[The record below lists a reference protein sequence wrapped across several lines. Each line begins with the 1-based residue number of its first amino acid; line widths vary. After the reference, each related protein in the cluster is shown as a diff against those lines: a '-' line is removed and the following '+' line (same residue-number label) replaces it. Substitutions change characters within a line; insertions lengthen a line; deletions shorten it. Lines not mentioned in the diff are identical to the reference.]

1 MRLTTTMA
9 ISAPQTPAKTGSP
22 KGIHRAWI
30 ILGILA
36 VAQIVGQSISM
47 AAGIMVAPL
56 NDADGG
62 FSWNMGLIGAGLAT
76 YYIFGALA
84 SPITGMLG
92 DRYGARPLM
101 FACGLLYASS
111 MILIG
116 TVTHFW
122 QFLLYFGV
130 MLSVTQSLAMVPLLA
145 SVNGWFKQRL
155 GLATGLLWASGG
167 IGAAAVAPAVASLLN
182 AVGWQQ
188 TFSYIGLAGG
198 GTLVLLSFFYRSKP
212 ADAKTTP
219 FGARADD
226 PPEIVR
232 GKDMDRLRLKV
243 FNEAMRNTRAFWN
256 LPTIHGLG
264 CAGHGI
270 VLIYS
275 IPLAIDQGVSLQAAS
290 FILALIS
297 VFSIVGRFI
306 APILAERMGA
316 KPVMMTALFV
326 QGLTVLVLFWAQDA
340 YAFYLFAALFGLGF
354 GGEMSAYLVVN
365 RQYFG
370 TGPLATLYGFEMM
383 GAFSGHAIA
392 TVLGGLAI
400 FVTGSFNPAL
410 VLSMFFSFAGVMVI
424 YSMEPSK
431 QVLIPDWEEAL
442 PPEARTTPEIAEQA
456 VRAAL
461 MEQLDSD

>member
-1 MRLTTTMA
+1 MAVTT
-9 ISAPQTPAKTGSP
+9 PTPAKTRSP

-30 ILGILA
+30 ILAILA

-62 FSWNMGLIGAGLAT
+62 FGWNMGMIGAGLAA
-76 YYIFGALA
+76 YYLFGALEA
-84 SPITGMLG
+84 PITGMLG

-101 FACGLLYASS
+101 FACGILYASS

-122 QFLLYFGV
+122 QFLIYFGV
-130 MLSVTQSLAMVPLLA
+130 MLSVTQSLALVPLLA
-145 SVNGWFKQRL
+145 SVNGWFKHRL

-167 IGAAAVAPAVASLLN
+167 IGAAAVAPAVAGLLN
-182 AVGWQQ
+182 AVGWQA
-188 TFSYIGLAGG
+188 TFTYIGLFGG
-198 GTLVLLSFFYRSKP
+198 GLLVMLTFFYRSKP
-212 ADAKTTP
+212 ADA
-219 FGARADD
+219 GATAYGSRADD
-226 PPEIVR
+226 PPEITR
-232 GKDMDRLRLKV
+232 GKEIDRLRLKV
-243 FNEAMRNTRAFWN
+243 FNKAMRRTRAFWN

-275 IPLAIDQGVSLQAAS
+275 IPLAIDQGISLTAAS

-297 VFSIVGRFI
+297 IFSIVGRFM

-326 QGLTVLVLFWAQDA
+326 QGLTVLVLFWAHDA
-340 YAFYLFAALFGLGF
+340 YAFYLFAGLFGLGF

-383 GAFSGHAIA
+383 GALSGHAIA
-392 TVLGGLAI
+392 TILGGLAI
-400 FVTGSFNPAL
+400 YVTGSFNPAL
-410 VLSMFFSFAGVMVI
+410 VLSMFFSFSGVLVI
-424 YSMEPSK
+424 YSMESGK
-431 QVLIPDWEEAL
+431 KVLIPDWEEAL
-442 PPEARTTPEIAEQA
+442 PPEARTTPVIADRA

-461 MEQLDSD
+461 REQLDSD

>member
-1 MRLTTTMA
+1 MA
-9 ISAPQTPAKTGSP
+9 ITTKPLPATTRSP

-30 ILGILA
+30 ILAILA
-36 VAQIVGQSISM
+36 EAQVVGQSISM

-62 FSWNMGLIGAGLAT
+62 FGWNMGMIGAGLAA
-76 YYIFGALA
+76 YYLFGALA
-84 SPITGMLG
+84 APVTGMLG
-92 DRYGARPLM
+92 DRYGARPMML
-101 FACGLLYASS
+101 ACGILYATS

-145 SVNGWFKQRL
+145 SVNGWFKQKL

-167 IGAAAVAPAVASLLN
+167 VGAAAVAPSIANLLN
-182 AVGWQQ
+182 AVGWQA
-188 TFSYIGLAGG
+188 TFTYIGLFGG
-198 GTLVLLSFFYRSKP
+198 GLLIILTFFYRSKP
-212 ADAKTTP
+212 ADT
-219 FGARADD
+219 GATAYGSRADD
-226 PPEIVR
+226 PPDIIRSKEV
-232 GKDMDRLRLKV
+232 DRLRLKV
-243 FNEAMRNTRAFWN
+243 FNKAMRRTRAFWN

-275 IPLAIDQGVSLQAAS
+275 IPLAMDQGVSLTSAS
-290 FILALIS
+290 YILALIS
-297 VFSIVGRFI
+297 IFSIAGRFM

-326 QGLTVLVLFWAQDA
+326 QGLTVLVLFWAKDA
-340 YAFYLFAALFGLGF
+340 WAFYLFAGLFGLGF

-383 GAFSGHAIA
+383 GALSGHAIA
-392 TVLGGLAI
+392 TILGGLAI
-400 FVTGSFNPAL
+400 YVTGSFNPAL
-410 VLSMFFSFAGVMVI
+410 VLSMFFSFSGVLVI
-424 YSMEPSK
+424 YSMESGAK
-431 QVLIPDWEEAL
+431 VLIPDWEDAL
-442 PPEARTTPEIAEQA
+442 PLEAKTTPETADRA
-456 VRAAL
+456 VRTAL
-461 MEQLDSD
+461 IEQLDSD